1 MAATVTVIPPRAER
15 PDALRVAAYCRVS
28 SDSADQLHS
37 YAAQIKAYTRL
48 IEEHDGWELVDIY
61 ADEGLT
67 GTRMDKREDFNR
79 LMHDCRKGKIDKVV
93 VKSISRFARNTRDCL
108 VTLREL
114 SSLGVTVK
122 FEKENIDTGTL
133 TSELMVSV
141 FGTLAQEESI
151 SISKNLRMSYQRR
164 MAKGEFVTAN
174 PPFGYELA
182 NGCLLKIKEDEAHY
196 VRWIFEQY
204 INGTSSE
211 QLAQLLTEMGVRTTE
226 GNTVWRAKAV
236 RYILSNEKY
245 MGDTLCQKRYTS
257 DTLPFTVHRNHGE
270 RDRYYITNSHPPI
283 ISREV
288 FEKAKVVMARRAER
302 ETQPVQTYPLS
313 KRMVCG
319 NCGRTLCRRV
329 TQNGLVS
336 WVCRGHDE
344 KASSCP
350 VGRIA
355 ERKIYAAFLRMYH
368 KLKANEGIILQPVL
382 KQLYSLTDALNRGNP
397 AMLAINEAIA
407 AAAEQNH
414 NLSKLHTA
422 GLLDA
427 KALATRQTELN
438 AKMTELRRQRRKLL
452 CNDAIDEQVESIH
465 STVEVIQDGPERLD
479 SLNDALFALLVE
491 RITAESQTTIRF
503 RLYGGLEFTE
513 TLEER

>member
-1 MAATVTVIPPRAER
+1 MSNVKIIAPTATPK
-15 PDALRVAAYCRVS
+15 DMLRVAAYCRVS

-48 IEEHDGWELVDIY
+48 IDEHDGWELVDIY

-67 GTRMDKREDFNR
+67 GTRMDKREDFQR
-79 LMHDCRKGKIDKVV
+79 LMYDCRKGKIDKVV

-141 FGTLAQEESI
+141 FGTLAQEESV
-151 SISKNLRMSYQRR
+151 SISKNQRISYQRR
-164 MAKGEFVTAN
+164 MERGEFITCAPPLGYRIVDGKNLEIVEETA
-174 PPFGYELA
+174 
-182 NGCLLKIKEDEAHY
+182 KV
-196 VRWIFEQY
+196 VRWIFASY
-204 INGTSSE
+204 
-211 QLAQLLTEMGVRTTE
+211 LAGRSTAWIAEKMSRRNLAPMHG
-226 GNTVWRAKAV
+226 GKAWHPQTIQK
-236 RYILSNEKY
+236 ILKNEKY
-245 MGDTLCQKRYTS
+245 IGDALCQKTYTLN
-257 DTLPFTVHRNHGE
+257 TFPFIRKDNHGE
-270 RDRYYITNSHPPI
+270 ADQYYVENTHPAI
-283 ISREV
+283 ISRED
-288 FEKAKVVMARRAER
+288 FQKAQELMKRRAER
-302 ETQPVQTYPLS
+302 VPSEPGDYTLAR
-313 KRMVCG
+313 KIVCG
-319 NCGRTLCRRV
+319 QCGTVYIRRV
-329 TQNGLVS
+329 TKSGYVT
-336 WVCRGHDE
+336 WVCHKHDR

-350 VGRIA
+350 NGRIS
-355 ERKIYAAFLRMYH
+355 EQRIFAAFLRMYH

-382 KQLYSLTDALNRGNP
+382 KQLSSLTDALNRGNP
-397 AMLAINEAIA
+397 AMLTINEAIA

-427 KALATRQTELN
+427 MALATRQTELN

-452 CNDAIDEQVESIH
+452 CNDEIDEQVVSIH
-465 STVEVIQDGPERLD
+465 RTVEVIQDGPERLD
-479 SLNDALFALLVE
+479 SFDDALFALLVE

>member
-1 MAATVTVIPPRAER
+1 MSNVKIIAPTATPK
-15 PDALRVAAYCRVS
+15 DMLRVAAYCRVS

-48 IEEHDGWELVDIY
+48 IDEHDGWELVDIY

-67 GTRMDKREDFNR
+67 GTRMDKREDFQR
-79 LMHDCRKGKIDKVV
+79 LMYDCRKGKIDKVV

-151 SISKNLRMSYQRR
+151 SISKNQRISYQRR
-164 MAKGEFVTAN
+164 MERGEFITCKA
-174 PPFGYELA
+174 PFGYRLVDGKNLEIVPEKA
-182 NGCLLKIKEDEAHY
+182 AY
-196 VRWIFEQY
+196 VRWMYEEY
-204 INGTSSE
+204 LNGRSLE
-211 QLAQLLTEMGVRTTE
+211 WLAERMTGTGIPTTD
-226 GNTVWRAKAV
+226 GGKKWYPFTIT
-236 RYILSNEKY
+236 YILKNEKNV
-245 MGDTLCQKRYTS
+245 GDALCQKTFAS
-257 DTLPFTVHRNHGE
+257 GFPFVKQRNHGE
-270 RDRYYITNSHPPI
+270 KDQYYIENTHPAI
-283 ISREV
+283 VTRKM
-288 FEKAKVVMARRAER
+288 FDKAQKLLRRKGQRTDMQRDVSPMARKIA
-302 ETQPVQTYPLS
+302 
-313 KRMVCG
+313 CG
-319 NCGRTLCRRV
+319 HCGSTLIRRIGKSGN
-329 TQNGLVS
+329 TT
-336 WVCRGHDE
+336 WVCCRHDK
-344 KASSCP
+344 KADNCP
-350 VGRIA
+350 NGRIS
-355 ERKIYAAFLRMYH
+355 EQRIFAAFLRMYH

-382 KQLYSLTDALNRGNP
+382 KQVASLTAALNRGNP

-427 KALATRQTELN
+427 KTLAIRQAELN

-452 CNDAIDEQVESIH
+452 CNDEIDEQVESVH
-465 STVEVIQDGPERLD
+465 RTVEVIQDGPDRLD
-479 SLNDALFALLVE
+479 SFDDALFALLVE

>member
-1 MAATVTVIPPRAER
+1 MSNVKIIAPTATPK
-15 PDALRVAAYCRVS
+15 DMLRVAAYCRVS

-48 IEEHDGWELVDIY
+48 IDEHDGWELVDIY

-67 GTRMDKREDFNR
+67 GTRMDKREDFQR
-79 LMHDCRKGKIDKVV
+79 LMYDCRKGKIDKVV

-151 SISKNLRMSYQRR
+151 SISKNQRISYQRR
-164 MAKGEFVTAN
+164 MERGEFITCKA
-174 PPFGYELA
+174 PFGYRLVDGKNLEIVPEKVA
-182 NGCLLKIKEDEAHY
+182 Y
-196 VRWIFEQY
+196 VRWMYEEY
-204 INGTSSE
+204 LNGRSLE
-211 QLAQLLTEMGVRTTE
+211 WLAERMTGTGIPTTD
-226 GNTVWRAKAV
+226 GGKKWYPFTIT
-236 RYILSNEKY
+236 YILKNEKNV
-245 MGDTLCQKRYTS
+245 GDALCQKTFAS
-257 DTLPFTVHRNHGE
+257 GFPFVKQRNHGE
-270 RDRYYITNSHPPI
+270 KDQYYIENTHPAI
-283 ISREV
+283 VTRKM
-288 FEKAKVVMARRAER
+288 FDKAQKLLRRKGQRTDMQRDVSPMARKIA
-302 ETQPVQTYPLS
+302 
-313 KRMVCG
+313 CG
-319 NCGRTLCRRV
+319 HCGSTLIRRIGKSGN
-329 TQNGLVS
+329 TT
-336 WVCRGHDE
+336 WVCCRHDK
-344 KASSCP
+344 KADNCP
-350 VGRIA
+350 NGRIS
-355 ERKIYAAFLRMYH
+355 EQRIFAAFLRMYH

-382 KQLYSLTDALNRGNP
+382 KQLASLTAALNRGNP

-427 KALATRQTELN
+427 KTLAIRQAELN

-452 CNDAIDEQVESIH
+452 CNDEIDEQVESVH
-465 STVEVIQDGPERLD
+465 RTVEVIQDGPDRLD
-479 SLNDALFALLVE
+479 SFDDALFALLVE

>member
-1 MAATVTVIPPRAER
+1 MSNVKIIAPTATPK
-15 PDALRVAAYCRVS
+15 DMLRVAAYCRVS

-48 IEEHDGWELVDIY
+48 IDEHDGWELVDIY

-67 GTRMDKREDFNR
+67 GTRMDKREDFQR
-79 LMHDCRKGKIDKVV
+79 LMYDCRKGKIDKVV

-151 SISKNLRMSYQRR
+151 SISKNQRISYQRR
-164 MAKGEFVTAN
+164 MERGEFITCKA
-174 PPFGYELA
+174 PFGYRLVDGKNLEIVPEKA
-182 NGCLLKIKEDEAHY
+182 AH
-196 VRWIFEQY
+196 VRWMYEEY
-204 INGTSSE
+204 LNGRSLE
-211 QLAQLLTEMGVRTTE
+211 WLAERMTGTGIPTTD
-226 GNTVWRAKAV
+226 GGRKWYPFTIT
-236 RYILSNEKY
+236 YILKNEKNV
-245 MGDTLCQKRYTS
+245 GDALCQKTFAS
-257 DTLPFTVHRNHGE
+257 GFPFVKQRNHGE
-270 RDRYYITNSHPPI
+270 KDQYYIENTHPAI
-283 ISREV
+283 VTREMFDKV
-288 FEKAKVVMARRAER
+288 QELLCRKAQRADIHR
-302 ETQPVQTYPLS
+302 EHSPLTR
-313 KRMVCG
+313 KIVCG
-319 NCGRTLCRRV
+319 HCGSMVVRRIGKSGY
-329 TQNGLVS
+329 TA
-336 WVCRGHDE
+336 WVCHKHDR
-344 KASSCP
+344 KVSSCP
-350 VGRIA
+350 TGRIS
-355 ERKIYAAFLRMYH
+355 EQSIHVAFLRMYH

-382 KQLYSLTDALNRGNP
+382 KQLTSLTDALNRGNP
-397 AMLAINEAIA
+397 AMLTINEAIA

-427 KALATRQTELN
+427 KTLAIRQAELN

-452 CNDAIDEQVESIH
+452 CNDEIDEQVESVH
-465 STVEVIQDGPERLD
+465 RTVEVIQDGPDRLD
-479 SLNDALFALLVE
+479 SFDDALFALLVE
-491 RITAESQTTIRF
+491 QIIAESQATIRF
-503 RLYGGLEFTE
+503 RLYGGLEFIE

>member
-1 MAATVTVIPPRAER
+1 MANVRVINPTIQKS
-15 PDALRVAAYCRVS
+15 DTLRVAAYCRVS

-48 IEEHDGWELVDIY
+48 IDEHDGWELVDIY

-67 GTRMDKREDFNR
+67 GTRMDKREDFQR
-79 LMHDCRKGKIDKVV
+79 LMYDCRKGKIDKVV

-151 SISKNLRMSYQRR
+151 SISKNQRISYQRR
-164 MAKGEFVTAN
+164 MERGEFITCKA
-174 PPFGYELA
+174 PFGYRLVDGKNLEIVPEKA
-182 NGCLLKIKEDEAHY
+182 AY
-196 VRWIFEQY
+196 VRWMYEEY
-204 INGTSSE
+204 LNGRSVE
-211 QLAQLLTEMGVRTTE
+211 WLAERMTETGVPTTD
-226 GNTVWRAKAV
+226 GSKKWYPFTIT
-236 RYILSNEKY
+236 YILKNEKNV
-245 MGDTLCQKRYTS
+245 GDALCQKTFAS
-257 DTLPFTVHRNHGE
+257 GFPFVKQRNHGE
-270 RDRYYITNSHPPI
+270 KDQYYIENTHPTI
-283 ISREV
+283 VTREMFDKV
-288 FEKAKVVMARRAER
+288 QELLCRKAQRADIHR
-302 ETQPVQTYPLS
+302 EHSPLTR
-313 KRMVCG
+313 KIVCG
-319 NCGRTLCRRV
+319 HCGSMVVRRV
-329 TQNGLVS
+329 GKSGYTV
-336 WVCRGHDE
+336 WVCHKHDR

-350 VGRIA
+350 NGRIS
-355 ERKIYAAFLRMYH
+355 EQSIHAAFLRMYH
-368 KLKANEGIILQPVL
+368 KLKTNEGIILQPVL
-382 KQLYSLTDALNRGNP
+382 KQLASLIDALNRGNP
-397 AMLAINEAIA
+397 AMLAVNEAIA

-438 AKMTELRRQRRKLL
+438 IKMTELRRQRRKLL
-452 CNDAIDEQVESIH
+452 CNDEIGEQVESVH
-465 STVEVIQDGPERLD
+465 RTVEVIQDGPDRLD
-479 SLNDALFALLVE
+479 GFDEALFTLLVE
-491 RITAESQTTIRF
+491 RIIAESQTTIRF

-513 TLEER
+513 TSEER

>member
-1 MAATVTVIPPRAER
+1 MANVRVINPTIQKS
-15 PDALRVAAYCRVS
+15 DTLRVAAYCRVS

-48 IEEHDGWELVDIY
+48 IDEHDGWELVDIY

-67 GTRMDKREDFNR
+67 GTRMDKREDFQR
-79 LMHDCRKGKIDKVV
+79 LMYDCRKGKIDKVV

-151 SISKNLRMSYQRR
+151 SISKNQRISYRRR
-164 MAKGEFVTAN
+164 MERGEFITCKA
-174 PPFGYELA
+174 PFGYRLVDGKNLEIVPEKA
-182 NGCLLKIKEDEAHY
+182 AY
-196 VRWIFEQY
+196 VRWMYEEY
-204 INGTSSE
+204 LNGRSLE
-211 QLAQLLTEMGVRTTE
+211 WLAERMTGTGIPTTD
-226 GNTVWRAKAV
+226 GCQRWNRFAV
-236 RYILSNEKY
+236 TYILTNEKY
-245 MGDTLCQKRYTS
+245 VGDALCQKTYS
-257 DTLPFTVHRNHGE
+257 SGFPFVKQRNHGE
-270 RDRYYITNSHPPI
+270 RDQYYVEHTHPAL
-283 ISREV
+283 ISREM
-288 FEKAKVVMARRAER
+288 FDKVQELLRRKGQRTNMQRVVSPMARKI
-302 ETQPVQTYPLS
+302 TCGHCGS
-313 KRMVCG
+313 MVV
-319 NCGRTLCRRV
+319 RRV
-329 TQNGLVS
+329 GKSGYTV
-336 WVCRGHDE
+336 WVCHKHDR

-350 VGRIA
+350 NGRIS
-355 ERKIYAAFLRMYH
+355 EQSIHAAFLRMYH

-382 KQLYSLTDALNRGNP
+382 KQLASLTDALNRGNP
-397 AMLAINEAIA
+397 AMLTINEAIA

-427 KALATRQTELN
+427 KTLAIRQAELN

-452 CNDAIDEQVESIH
+452 CNDEIDEQVESVH
-465 STVEVIQDGPERLD
+465 RTMEVIQDGPDRLD
-479 SLNDALFALLVE
+479 SFDDALFALLVE
-491 RITAESQTTIRF
+491 RIIAESQMTIRF
-503 RLYGGLEFTE
+503 QLYGGLEFTE